1 MQKFVYFTDFYN
13 KKEGSMS
20 EDKTQVAGEAVSETT
35 PKDTIQ
41 DSSNEQYIAESKKYR
56 KRAQDA
62 EAKLKDYQDK
72 FTQVEEAKLKEKEDF
87 KSLYEKVSSD
97 NANLT
102 SSAEK
107 WTNYEKTRRKSL
119 LENHPEEEREQL
131 STLDLDTLEFVTKKI
146 NNVKQNAPEVA
157 GVARKKAP
165 DKPVDWNDK
174 NNLKE
179 NWGTI
184 LEQYKIKGN
193 PVKQG

>member
-1 MQKFVYFTDFYN
+1 
-13 KKEGSMS
+13 MS
-20 EDKTQVAGEAVSETT
+20 EEKTQAVERTVSEST
-35 PKDTIQ
+35 PKETTQ

-62 EAKLKDYQDK
+62 ESRLKDYQDK
-72 FTQVEEAKLKEKEDF
+72 FAKVEEAKLKEKEDF

-97 NANLT
+97 NESLT
-102 SSAEK
+102 SYAKK
-107 WTNYEKTRRKSL
+107 WATYEENRRKSL

-165 DKPVDWNDK
+165 DKPVDWSNK

-179 NWGTI
+179 NWGNI
-184 LEQYKIKGN
+184 LEQYKVKGK